1 MTQLFILQ
9 LVCCTITA
17 MLALHLAMASLQVRW
32 KERRYEMSRWLL
44 CGAMLLFS
52 IHYFLQMTLGFRGQ
66 GADVGAVFNIMFYTP
81 ISFII
86 TLSIINMESTT
97 NNMLRYC
104 LRGAAAYALI
114 VIVFVCGV
122 IQNGSLRIGSLLY
135 VMLALFVASM
145 AYFIYSIRDE
155 IQKRKKKLLE
165 ESATDLMPYVRYAQT
180 SLTLLYISAAFMPIV
195 ILFNTLLL
203 YVGPLMLLIIVF
215 FVHSFV
221 SLGYYISPDDNII
234 NEQDELVE
242 QIDNADI
249 KDEELKVQAPQEL
262 LSQERLKQIE
272 TALRKWCEDGM
283 YKDCNVTIYSLAAN
297 LGCKKYEL
305 TEYFNLSE
313 HTNFRTWL
321 SDIRFN
327 EAIRIIKNNPEYNND
342 TISIECGFS
351 SHTQIYRIFKQKT
364 GLSPSQWRD
373 HIRQQQL

>member
-32 KERRYEMSRWLL
+32 KQQRYEISRWLL

-52 IHYFLQMTLGFRGQ
+52 IHYFLQMTWGFRGQ

-203 YVGPLMLLIIVF
+203 YVGPLMLLTIVF
-215 FVHSFV
+215 FIHSFI
-221 SLGYYISPDDNII
+221 SLGYYMTPKEDIMSIQYESGDKDTR
-234 NEQDELVE
+234 VE
-242 QIDNADI
+242 YTEGDGNLKESDI
-249 KDEELKVQAPQEL
+249 
-262 LSQERLKQIE
+262 LSSDRLKEIE
-272 TALRKWCEDGM
+272 QAINRWCEKGL
-283 YKDCNVTIYSLAAN
+283 YKDCDVTIYSLSAS
-297 LGCKKYEL
+297 LGYPKNEV
-305 TEYFNLSE
+305 TEYFNVSG

-321 SDIRFN
+321 SDLRFN
-327 EAIRIIKNNPEYNND
+327 EAIRMMKDFPKYNND
-342 TISIECGFS
+342 AISTECGFS

-364 GLSPSQWRD
+364 GMSPSQWRKQFAPD
-373 HIRQQQL
+373 

>member
-32 KERRYEMSRWLL
+32 KERRYEISRWLL

-52 IHYFLQMTLGFRGQ
+52 IHYFLQMNLGFRGQ

-97 NNMLRYC
+97 NNVLRYC

-114 VIVFVCGV
+114 VIVFVFGV

-203 YVGPLMLLIIVF
+203 YVGPLMLLTIVF
-215 FVHSFV
+215 FIHSFI
-221 SLGYYISPDDNII
+221 SLGYYMTPKEDIMSIQYESEDKGTRVEHTEGGGNLIESNI
-234 NEQDELVE
+234 
-242 QIDNADI
+242 
-249 KDEELKVQAPQEL
+249 
-262 LSQERLKQIE
+262 LSSDRLKEIE
-272 TALRKWCEDGM
+272 QAINRWCEKGL
-283 YKDCNVTIYSLAAN
+283 YKDCDVTIYSLSTS
-297 LGCKKYEL
+297 LGYPKNEV
-305 TEYFNLSE
+305 TEYFNVSG

-321 SDIRFN
+321 SDLRFN
-327 EAIRIIKNNPEYNND
+327 EAIRMMKDFPKYNND
-342 TISIECGFS
+342 AISTECGFS

-364 GLSPSQWRD
+364 GMSPSQWRKQFAPD
-373 HIRQQQL
+373 